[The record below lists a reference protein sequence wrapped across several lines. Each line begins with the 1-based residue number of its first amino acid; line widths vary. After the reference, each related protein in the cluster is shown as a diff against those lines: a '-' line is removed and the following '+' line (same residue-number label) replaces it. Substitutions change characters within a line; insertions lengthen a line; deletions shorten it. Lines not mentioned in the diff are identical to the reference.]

1 MGTSTSYVLCPNT
14 SASNRYGDMFSLHM
28 AWKPMVVINGLKAM
42 KEVLLTCGEDTA
54 DSPPV
59 PIYEH
64 RGKVTTELRESDTLP
79 SVC

>member
-1 MGTSTSYVLCPNT
+1 
-14 SASNRYGDMFSLHM
+14 M